1 MKQDAQAAKSRGI
14 QIGSRIF
21 FLFYHA
27 DGHGAQ
33 GQCLKQDHADRDD
46 HHDEQG
52 DKPLHGH
59 KIKQDII
66 IRQRGMISRRSDV
79 MVDQPVD
86 QRMNRED
93 HQQTVDD
100 FETQSVSDPDQT
112 PSQTRSFFAV
122 FCFDIFR

>member
-1 MKQDAQAAKSRGI
+1 MYKCKNYI
-14 QIGSRIF
+14 CIIF
-21 FLFYHA
+21 YVN
-27 DGHGAQ
+27 
-33 GQCLKQDHADRDD
+33 
-46 HHDEQG
+46 
-52 DKPLHGH
+52 
-59 KIKQDII
+59 IKQDII

-79 MVDQPVD
+79 MVDQQVD